1 MDDIWEQD
9 ERDQPATELSEQECW
24 ELLRRARFGRLG
36 YLLAGAV
43 NIVPINA
50 VVDGDRLVFR
60 TAEGSKLLGIHMSD
74 DVVFEVDETDAG
86 EAVSVVARG
95 RARVLS
101 GAEEEQAGALPLR
114 PMAPSWKG
122 TFVQIQVSEV
132 TGRRFQL
139 GQA

>member
-86 EAVSVVARG
+86 EATSVIARG
-95 RARVLS
+95 RAQVLS
-101 GAEEEQAGALPLR
+101 GAEEEQAEALPLR